1 LGLLKVVLFK
11 ILDFYFLNIHLG
23 LVNGYQGVVKK
34 ICYNQTSDPKWGDL
48 PAVVFVQCDGYSGI
62 IHTGYDLGFS

>member
-34 ICYNQTSDPKWGDL
+34 IRYNQTSDPKWGDL
-48 PAVVFVQCDGYSGI
+48 PVVVFVQCDGYSGI